1 MLARATL
8 AGNQWSQK
16 FLTIDSDDSRSL
28 SGDHAQEVLRHS
40 ALNLSPTDQALP
52 FPTSSLKSR
61 ATSCA
66 LSTSR
71 NPSGETVVANQSS
84 GRGAGPEITVPS
96 GLKRLPW
103 HGQSNSVSFHCTLHP
118 RCVHIAEMTWNAS
131 FCRKTYS
138 QCRELHAYP
147 LRRSSGTAPP

>member
-16 FLTIDSDDSRSL
+16 FLTIASDDSRSL
-28 SGDHAQEVLRHS
+28 SGDHAQEVLRQS
-40 ALNLSPTDQALP
+40 ALILSPTDHALP
-52 FPTSSLKSR
+52 FPPTSSLKSR
-61 ATSCA
+61 ATSVA

-71 NPSGETVVANQSS
+71 NPSGEMVVANQSR

-103 HGQSNSVSFHCTLHP
+103 HGQSNSAPFHCTLHP
-118 RCVHIAEMTWNAS
+118 RCVHMAEITWNAS
-131 FCRKTYS
+131 
-138 QCRELHAYP
+138 
-147 LRRSSGTAPP
+147 LRRIT